1 MQPNRSRILMKLI
14 LTCITFLLMLNLA
27 NAQITISWTVP
38 GWSPDLLSQ
47 SSYNRINLINGTLN
61 TQELARAG
69 STRIFTAPINDQL
82 TELTSYNPAFG
93 IQLVSLKNFIS
104 GSTFS
109 SVTGYNSYGYI
120 KKKYPLNP
128 AFGNDTFKN
137 GVIQL
142 RFKRKLESESQKL
155 SDYLNPINP
164 IPEGERVLLI
174 LTALENVINLTL
186 ENETY

>member
-1 MQPNRSRILMKLI
+1 MKII
-14 LTCITFLLMLNLA
+14 LTHIFFLVVFYSV

-47 SSYNRINLINGTLN
+47 SSYNRINLINRTLN

-69 STRIFTAPINDQL
+69 STRVFTAPINDQL

-128 AFGNDTFKN
+128 AYGNDTFKN

-142 RFKRKLESESQKL
+142 RFKSKLESESQKL
-155 SDYLNPINP
+155 SDYLNIANP

-174 LTALENVINLTL
+174 LTTLENVINLTL
-186 ENETY
+186 ENESY